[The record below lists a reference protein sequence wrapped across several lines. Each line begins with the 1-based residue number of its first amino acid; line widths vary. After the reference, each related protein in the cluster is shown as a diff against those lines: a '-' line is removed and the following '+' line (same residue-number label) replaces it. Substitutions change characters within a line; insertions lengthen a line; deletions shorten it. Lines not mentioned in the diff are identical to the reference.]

1 MTSHPTTQ
9 RTSEEKSNPFG
20 VWSLAGSLAVVFA
33 MTVSVSAFA
42 QAPAAPAPVGFDQLV
57 KRMASEL
64 KECEPPIDEVET
76 IAAATNVK
84 RGRPAQHNYLAI
96 RGVNHIESG
105 DLGPLTQPAT
115 PAQLK
120 SLVGKK
126 FCMISN

>member
-1 MTSHPTTQ
+1 MTNNPITQ
-9 RTSEEKSNPFG
+9 RTPEVKSNPFG

-33 MTVSVSAFA
+33 MTMSVSAFA

-84 RGRPAQHNYLAI
+84 RGPAQRNYLAI
-96 RGVNHIESG
+96 KGVNHIESG